1 MVLVPLD
8 PNDPQPRR
16 NDERFGSDYK
26 AFRRADKAWSERE
39 RNRRKRLKTE
49 ESQNAEPIV
58 EPPIVEPPTTPHI
71 ASLTATDH
79 DAVPT
84 APQTAELPAAPLSA
98 ADHDAAPTAP
108 PPAAAPTIA
117 QLLAFRWDRTAEKA
131 AAERAAAERQER
143 RVAAEAQAKRC
154 EEEQAAAECYRLRLE
169 KGERLLQEH
178 VEQGARWRARD
189 TAARRNRLAQL
200 QGSEAAQNADAGS
213 VAVACGVRAV
223 AEENPEW
230 RRIQAT
236 YHRSYIPRG
245 VPEHLP
251 ARVRFSMEIFRVGAQ
266 DLASEPVVLRLPDY
280 RANRPSDCGCGSG
293 DRCAANEA
301 KRLGHAPLAYACGR
315 DQDVR
320 EQGEPHKCRRR
331 TCWGWREC
339 HSSNGLCG
347 VCHACT
353 YVPLSVV

>member
-16 NDERFGSDYK
+16 DDERFGGDYK
-26 AFRRADKAWSERE
+26 AFRKADKAWSERE
-39 RNRRKRLKTE
+39 RNRRKRLRV
-49 ESQNAEPIV
+49 AEPLNT
-58 EPPIVEPPTTPHI
+58 E
-71 ASLTATDH
+71 
-79 DAVPT
+79 
-84 APQTAELPAAPLSA
+84 PLSA
-98 ADHDAAPTAP
+98 AQTEEPVNAKLIWDANCRCFRDAGGANWDHLVAGAKA
-108 PPAAAPTIA
+108 
-117 QLLAFRWDRTAEKA
+117 RAELRR
-131 AAERAAAERQER
+131 EQDRQEQEQ
-143 RVAAEAQAKRC
+143 VAVEAQAKQQ
-154 EEEQAAAECYRLRLE
+154 EQDRDAAECHRLRLE
-169 KGERLLQEH
+169 KGERLLQDH

-189 TAARRNRLAQL
+189 MAEQRIRYAQL
-200 QGSEAAQNADAGS
+200 QDGEAAQNATMGS
-213 VAVACGVRAV
+213 VAVACSAHVV

-245 VPEHLP
+245 VPQHLP

-320 EQGEPHKCRRR
+320 EQGEPHKCQRK

>member
-16 NDERFGSDYK
+16 GDERFGGDYK
-26 AFRRADKAWSERE
+26 AFRKADKAWSERE
-39 RNRRKRLKTE
+39 RNRRKRLRV
-49 ESQNAEPIV
+49 AEPLNT
-58 EPPIVEPPTTPHI
+58 E
-71 ASLTATDH
+71 
-79 DAVPT
+79 
-84 APQTAELPAAPLSA
+84 PLSA
-98 ADHDAAPTAP
+98 AQTEEPVNAKLIWDASCRCFRDAGGANWDHLVAGAKAR
-108 PPAAAPTIA
+108 AKA
-117 QLLAFRWDRTAEKA
+117 RAELRR
-131 AAERAAAERQER
+131 EQDRQEQ
-143 RVAAEAQAKRC
+143 VAAEAQAKQQ
-154 EEEQAAAECYRLRLE
+154 EQDRDAAECHRLRLG

-189 TAARRNRLAQL
+189 MAERHNRLAQL
-200 QGSEAAQNADAGS
+200 QGSEAAQNAEAGS

-245 VPEHLP
+245 VPEHLS

-293 DRCAANEA
+293 DSCAANQAE
-301 KRLGHAPLAYACGR
+301 RLGHAPLAFSCGR
-315 DQDVR
+315 NRDCWPAR
-320 EQGEPHKCRRR
+320 TGCRR
-331 TCWGWREC
+331 CE
-339 HSSNGLCG
+339 
-347 VCHACT
+347 
-353 YVPLSVV
+353 

>member
-49 ESQNAEPIV
+49 ESQNAEPIVEPPIVEPPIVEPPIV

-251 ARVRFSMEIFRVGAQ
+251 ARVRFSIEIFRVGAQ

-293 DRCAANEA
+293 DSCAANQAE
-301 KRLGHAPLAYACGR
+301 RLGHAPLAFSCGR
-315 DQDVR
+315 NRDCWPAR
-320 EQGEPHKCRRR
+320 TGCRR
-331 TCWGWREC
+331 CE
-339 HSSNGLCG
+339 
-347 VCHACT
+347 
-353 YVPLSVV
+353 